1 MQLYLGNKGGK
12 AQERTRNER
21 RKKINKGMKNE
32 IKN

>member
-1 MQLYLGNKGGK
+1 LEQGEKT
-12 AQERTRNER
+12 ACERIRNER